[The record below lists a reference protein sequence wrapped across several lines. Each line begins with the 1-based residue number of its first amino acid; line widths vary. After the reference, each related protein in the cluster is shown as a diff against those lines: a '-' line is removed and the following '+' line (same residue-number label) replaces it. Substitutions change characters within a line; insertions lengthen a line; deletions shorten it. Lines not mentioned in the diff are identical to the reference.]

1 MKRVTVVLEKHAEEM
16 YSNLF
21 NQSKSIMCN
30 GRVKYSAS
38 VSSEMQVL
46 VLVLYSCCRKVVS
59 VDVSLLNCVLSI
71 SKQFSQAINT
81 STNASLNYCWMQS
94 VSPAAHD
101 RSEGSSSSSS
111 SSSEARQQRHLLIGP
126 LAIILQRKT
135 VNI

>member
-16 YSNLF
+16 YSNVF
-21 NQSKSIMCN
+21 NQSKSIMRN
-30 GRVKYSAS
+30 GRMKDSAS

-46 VLVLYSCCRKVVS
+46 VLALYSCCRKVVS

-81 STNASLNYCWMQS
+81 SMNASLNYCWMQS

-101 RSEGSSSSSS
+101 RSERSSSSS